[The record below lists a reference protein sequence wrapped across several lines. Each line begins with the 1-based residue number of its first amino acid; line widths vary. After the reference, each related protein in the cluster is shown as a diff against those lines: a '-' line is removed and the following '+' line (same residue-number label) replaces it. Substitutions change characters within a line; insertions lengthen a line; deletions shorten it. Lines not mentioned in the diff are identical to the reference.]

1 MSLEIS
7 EWQRIQQTLNTMVNL
22 TSIETLIMV
31 HKAKISINEML
42 KCQTI
47 SELKKIPIEHVFKK
61 MAHFK
66 ESSAYLIY
74 KQEFTY

>member
-1 MSLEIS
+1 MSLEIT
-7 EWQRIQQTLNTMVNL
+7 EWQRIQHTLNNMVNL
-22 TSIETLIMV
+22 TSIEAIIMA
-31 HKAKISINEML
+31 HKAKITINEML

-61 MAHFK
+61 MALFK